1 MLPARLRERKERLQ
15 RAFNGLSGTAE
26 IVRSSEAFRD
36 GEPVIEFTHSVRVAR
51 AGVRLVVWEQ
61 FRRIE
66 SEPQLHAFS
75 YHVAEETDVAAANP
89 FFRFECHPSTADP
102 ENADEVF
109 ISPYQT
115 EPHFHPDNT
124 VNPPIRKLHFPFHRA
139 ERKAVVFALIQ
150 WIRVDLVRR
159 FF

>member
-1 MLPARLRERKERLQ
+1 MLPARLRERKEDLQ
-15 RAFNGLSGTAE
+15 RAFNRLSGTAE
-26 IVRSSEAFRD
+26 IVRANEAFRD
-36 GEPVIEFTHSVRVAR
+36 GEPVIEFTHSVRVAK

-75 YHVAEETDVAAANP
+75 YHVAEDSDITAENP
-89 FFRFECHPSTADP
+89 LFRFECHPSAADP
-102 ENADEVF
+102 ANAGDVF
-109 ISPYQT
+109 KSPYQS

-124 VNPPIRKLHFPFHRA
+124 VDAPIRLLHFPFHRK
-139 ERKAVVFALIQ
+139 ERKAVVFALVQ